1 MVGPLGPVNYS
12 ATTAA
17 GPYGDSDLHN
27 GVMPSVSLLG
37 VSKTYPGGVVGLRPT
52 DLAVEADDRL
62 ALLGPSGSGKTT
74 LLRLVAGL
82 EDPDAGEIHIAG
94 KRVDQLP
101 PHRRG
106 VAMLPQRPALYP
118 HLTIEGNLQ
127 AARRA
132 GGGTPPG
139 NAPAR
144 GGEPPGSSEIADLL
158 RLGPLLS
165 RYPHELS
172 AGERQRVALA
182 KLLARGAGVW
192 LLDEPFSNLDP
203 VFRSD
208 FRHDL
213 HLLLDR
219 SAATIILVTHD
230 PMDALALGRR
240 VGVLGDGRLQQLG
253 TAEEL
258 RDRPGNRFVAFCLGR
273 LGLIDGR
280 AGDGGDPS
288 GRTFTSEDGSV
299 TVPVPAGV
307 ARRLGP
313 GPAYNLTLGIR
324 PEDVLAWSPGERP
337 NPSGSGAVLI
347 GWPVVLAEPVGSG
360 WLLTL
365 ARERS
370 RLRVW
375 RPSGSPPPVGT
386 TADWYLPADR
396 CLWFDDTGRRI
407 DCE

>member
-1 MVGPLGPVNYS
+1 M
-12 ATTAA
+12 TA
-17 GPYGDSDLHN
+17 
-27 GVMPSVSLLG
+27 MPSVSLLN

-52 DLAVEADDRL
+52 DLAVAASDRL

-82 EDPDAGEIHIAG
+82 EEPDAGEIHVGGA
-94 KRVDQLP
+94 RVDRLP

-106 VAMLPQRPALYP
+106 VALLPQRPALYP
-118 HLTIEGNLQ
+118 HLTVEQNL
-127 AARRA
+127 RA
-132 GGGTPPG
+132 VRGTQY
-139 NAPAR
+139 
-144 GGEPPGSSEIADLL
+144 SVLSTQYSDLL
-158 RLGPLLS
+158 QLGPLMG
-165 RYPHELS
+165 RHPHELS
-172 AGERQRVALA
+172 AGERQRVALG

-208 FRHDL
+208 FRRDL

-219 SAATIILVTHD
+219 CAATIILVTHD

-253 TAEEL
+253 TPEEL

-273 LGLIDGR
+273 LSLIDGR
-280 AGDGGDPS
+280 AGDGGNSS
-288 GRTFTSEDGSV
+288 GWTFTSEDGSV
-299 TVPVPAGV
+299 AVPVPEGITQ
-307 ARRLGP
+307 RLGP
-313 GPAYNLTLGIR
+313 DSVYNLTLGIR

-337 NPSGSGAVLI
+337 NPLGSGAVLT

-365 ARERS
+365 ARGRS
-370 RLRVW
+370 RLRVGW
-375 RPSGSPPPVGT
+375 PSGSPPPVGEQ
-386 TADWYLPADR
+386 ADWYLPADR
-396 CLWFDDTGRRI
+396 CLWFDATGRRI
-407 DCE
+407 DV